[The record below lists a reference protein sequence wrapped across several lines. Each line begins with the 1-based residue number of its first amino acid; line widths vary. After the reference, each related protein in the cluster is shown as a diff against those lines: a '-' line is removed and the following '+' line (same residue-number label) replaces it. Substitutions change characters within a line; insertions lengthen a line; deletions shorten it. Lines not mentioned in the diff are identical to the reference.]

1 MLKQLKLR
9 KELEL
14 KKQERDALISQ
25 EEEFKKRSE
34 ELEEKL
40 ENAKTEGD
48 FSDLS
53 DEIEELEKDK
63 KEAEIEKKKTLID
76 GEIERI
82 ESELTELEEKVK
94 DINNDEKRS
103 ENKMNRAQIRELLKT
118 GEYYLRSEVKEFY
131 DKFKNLRSVGG
142 EGLTI
147 PQVVIDRIMDIV
159 GDYSTLYPLVDK
171 IKVKGTA
178 RILIDTDTTPAT
190 WIEQTGTIPTGNVG
204 TITNVDFD
212 GFKVGK
218 ITFVDNAILQ
228 DSIINLDD
236 YVTKKIARA
245 IALALDNAILNGTGS
260 TYKQPEGIIPNIPQ
274 ANLVTVTSGRLI
286 DIIKPIAKI
295 DTGDDSIGEIVAV
308 MKRSTYYDKFLE
320 YSINVNAE
328 GNVVGKLPNLSSP
341 DLLGLRVVFNNHMP
355 ADKVLFGEYE
365 KYTLVEREDI
375 TIDKSE
381 HVKFAEDQMAFR
393 GKGRFDGKPTKPSAF
408 VLVTLGEPTG
418 GSTVTFSVYDNSDGD
433 ALAGATVTLC
443 GETET
448 TDENGIATFTSIPN
462 GKHNYS
468 VALEDYNTKTSTVTV
483 AGVDRE
489 IEVKLIPTPEEQGEG

>member
-14 KKQERDALISQ
+14 KKQEREALISQ
-25 EEEFKKRSE
+25 EENFKKRSL

-40 ENAKTEGD
+40 KNATTEGD
-48 FSDLS
+48 FSGLT
-53 DEIEELEKDK
+53 DEIEALEKEK
-63 KEAEIEKKKTLID
+63 KEADLEKKKSLID

-82 ESELTELEEKVK
+82 ESELQDLEERSKS
-94 DINNDEKRS
+94 NNIEKRS
-103 ENKMNRAQIRELLKT
+103 EKQMGRMQIRELLRT
-118 GEYYLRSEVKEFY
+118 GEYYREKEVKEFY
-131 DKFKNLRSVGG
+131 EKFKNLRAIGG

-147 PQVVIDRIMDIV
+147 PQLVIDRIMDIV

-178 RILIDTDTTPAT
+178 RILIDTDTTPAN
-190 WIEQTGTIPTGNVG
+190 WIEQVGTIKTGDVG
-204 TITNVDFD
+204 TITHIDFD

-245 IALALDNAILNGTGS
+245 IALALDNAILNGTGAVD
-260 TYKQPEGIIPNIPQ
+260 KQPQGIIPNIPEG
-274 ANLVTVTSGRLI
+274 NLVTVTSGKLV

-295 DTGDDSIGEIVAV
+295 DTGDDSTGEIIAV

-328 GNVVGKLPNLSSP
+328 GNVVGKLPNLNSP

-355 ADKVLFGEYE
+355 ANKVLFGEYE

-393 GKGRFDGKPTKPSAF
+393 GKGRFDGKPTKTSAF
-408 VLVTLGEPTG
+408 VLVTLGETTG
-418 GSTVTFSVYDNSDGD
+418 GSEVTFSIHDNSNGD

-443 GETET
+443 GEVST
-448 TDENGIATFTSIPN
+448 TNENGSVTFDNIPN

-468 VALEDYNTKTSTVTV
+468 VTLDGYTTKTSTVTV
-483 AGVDRE
+483 SGANRE
-489 IEVKLIPTPEEQGEG
+489 IEVKLVPSA